1 MSLTSVQFLNHNL
14 ASEVGVQ
21 AAPISTFFGG
31 EDVVPIPISF
41 QTLTLTGFDGN
52 SGSQQYDGIRVRTT
66 RPAELAR
73 EQVTNLIAVRGTASA
88 GDPFGDLLMVKAVS
102 DNQTN
107 FSDSEVYECHL
118 VGEADGTATYYLYF
132 SHDSDLSDNFWVL
145 VRRPPQGVTRSARRF
160 TLNDIFLGTAVEV
173 DTPAST
179 GLSFT
184 LEDPSFI
191 TYSDSGRGYS
201 VRKPK
206 YWKIGSMTL
215 PFLGRCQRD
224 ALIRFYEEK
233 GLTEPFWVSIDPQ
246 DRWDGPSFG
255 ASFASYR
262 FDSPPS
268 FTHNFRDRFSASISL
283 REAL

>member
-1 MSLTSVQFLNHNL
+1 MLVSVQFLNHNL
-14 ASEVGVQ
+14 ADEVGVQ

-31 EDVVPIPISF
+31 TEVRPIPISF

-52 SGSQQYDGIRVRTT
+52 VGSQQYDGIRIKTV
-66 RPAELAR
+66 RPAELAD

-88 GDPFGDLLMVKAVS
+88 GDPFGELLMSKAVS

-107 FSDSEVYECHL
+107 FSDSQVYRCHL
-118 VGEADGTATYYLYF
+118 VGERDGLATYYLHF
-132 SHDSDLSDNFWVL
+132 DHVSDLANNFWVL
-145 VRRPPQGVTRSARRF
+145 VRRPPEGVARSARRF
-160 TLNDIFLGTAVEV
+160 TLNDLFFGTAVAV

-191 TYSDSGRGYS
+191 TYSDSGRGYA

-206 YWKIGSMTL
+206 YYKISSLTL
-215 PFLGRCQRD
+215 PFLDRCQRD

-233 GLTEPFWVSIDPQ
+233 GITEPFWVSLDPQ

-255 ASFASYR
+255 TSFGSFR
-262 FDSPPS
+262 FDSAPS

>member
-1 MSLTSVQFLNHNL
+1 MLTSVQFLNHNL
-14 ASEVGVQ
+14 ADEVGVQ

-31 EDVVPIPISF
+31 DEVVPIPISF

-52 SGSQQYDGIRVRTT
+52 DGSAQYDGIRIKTT
-66 RPAELAR
+66 RPPELAD
-73 EQVTNLIAVRGTASA
+73 EQVSNLMAVRGTASA
-88 GDPFGDLLMVKAVS
+88 GSAFGDLLMVKAVS

-107 FSDSEVYECHL
+107 FTDSRVYQCHL
-118 VGEADGTATYYLYF
+118 VGERDGLATYYLYF
-132 SHDSDLSDNFWVL
+132 DHTSDAAANFWVL
-145 VRRPPQGVTRSARRF
+145 VRRPPAGVSRDARRF
-160 TLNDIFLGTAVEV
+160 TLNDLFLGTSVAV

-179 GLSFT
+179 GLSFK

-191 TYSDSGRGYS
+191 TYSDSGRGYA

-206 YWKIGSMTL
+206 YYRISSMTL

-224 ALIRFYEEK
+224 ALIRFYEKK
-233 GLTEPFWVSIDPQ
+233 GITEPFWVSIDPQ

-255 ASFASYR
+255 TSFGSFR
-262 FDSPPS
+262 FDSAPA